1 MQRQIKINPEGM
13 EFNLASSTLQLT
25 HTTWSPLQEKI
36 PDAYGFAALDW
47 KKAAH
52 IQLRKMSGARTSL
65 AVICGSDP
73 QHKTVLVFLK
83 ISHMRSIKEQFIIFT
98 CLRATLMQKNISV
111 VFIGCTKNLSEL
123 TQFIKNYTHWL
134 QINSDEGM
142 LSLAAEFYLDPYH
155 EAYLFM
161 GLCGSIETFGSL
173 KMCLGFQ
180 RRVKNKQIG
189 CPNGQSAILTG
200 FPKSAFSMIA
210 SFISWNIGWLFKIK
224 HIIKRPSYSSGLFVV
239 KDNSM
244 IYQHIIGTPHGVKM
258 SNLDKNTI
266 EIDAPNAD
274 YQGCDL
280 DNSEK
285 QADFIRWFR
294 DAIADPIDSE
304 EVQDVKSDYDGLKNG
319 HALGILSEKITPSE
333 LHIQSEISSTSSLDI
348 ILNERIG
355 QGRESEVFLG
365 KFDGVMVAVKY
376 FRRPITPPSALVA
389 SQGAA
394 SSIIRSL
401 KSLQN
406 PKMATN
412 AIGHICD
419 TRKYSNESDETV
431 SKKGNDKG
439 RNMYVK
445 SQSTERSVRVLLDA
459 SETITSFSNEVAM
472 LMAISHSN
480 IIKLMGFGTV
490 NYRHFIMIEYMARGS
505 LFDVLGSKE
514 RYDGERKSRMA
525 IDVAR
530 GIGHLH
536 QHGILHND
544 IKSLNMLVGEDWVV
558 KVADF
563 GIAMELSRIK
573 KNPYRMGS
581 LSKSLSGYHYGYTL
595 DGSLDSEGNDLVRH
609 GGTLQWLA
617 PEYLLGQTTAPS
629 TKCDIFAFGMILWEI
644 ATQKTPWRG
653 VSSRIIETSVVAG
666 GRPPKSE
673 SWTLSLRHLVEA
685 CWHQDRKLR
694 PEFPR
699 ILQDLA
705 RIKFPGKSESS

>member
-1 MQRQIKINPEGM
+1 
-13 EFNLASSTLQLT
+13 
-25 HTTWSPLQEKI
+25 
-36 PDAYGFAALDW
+36 
-47 KKAAH
+47 
-52 IQLRKMSGARTSL
+52 
-65 AVICGSDP
+65 
-73 QHKTVLVFLK
+73 
-83 ISHMRSIKEQFIIFT
+83 
-98 CLRATLMQKNISV
+98 
-111 VFIGCTKNLSEL
+111 
-123 TQFIKNYTHWL
+123 
-134 QINSDEGM
+134 
-142 LSLAAEFYLDPYH
+142 
-155 EAYLFM
+155 
-161 GLCGSIETFGSL
+161 
-173 KMCLGFQ
+173 
-180 RRVKNKQIG
+180 
-189 CPNGQSAILTG
+189 
-200 FPKSAFSMIA
+200 
-210 SFISWNIGWLFKIK
+210 
-224 HIIKRPSYSSGLFVV
+224 
-239 KDNSM
+239 
-244 IYQHIIGTPHGVKM
+244 
-258 SNLDKNTI
+258 
-266 EIDAPNAD
+266 
-274 YQGCDL
+274 
-280 DNSEK
+280 
-285 QADFIRWFR
+285 
-294 DAIADPIDSE
+294 
-304 EVQDVKSDYDGLKNG
+304 
-319 HALGILSEKITPSE
+319 
-333 LHIQSEISSTSSLDI
+333 
-348 ILNERIG
+348 
-355 QGRESEVFLG
+355 
-365 KFDGVMVAVKY
+365 MVAVKY